1 MKNHRDFEALLLE
14 TLDRRGAP
22 APFAID
28 VADRVM
34 ARVAALGAPPRTE
47 MSLRQFG
54 RWAVAASV
62 LGAALT
68 ATALWQGPSLA
79 SAYAAL
85 LHSMADAAGAAL
97 KLATPAGSLAGTL
110 GQVALA
116 LVSSAKTLVQ
126 PLEPLQPLAHA
137 MLAAVAAVML
147 SITTFIV
154 GRDLGGRVA
163 DKERA

>member
-1 MKNHRDFEALLLE
+1 MSDDRDFEALLRR
-14 TLDRRGAP
+14 TLDRKGAP
-22 APFAID
+22 APFSID

-34 ARVAALGAPPRTE
+34 ARVAAIGAPRRTE
-47 MSLRQFG
+47 MNLRQFG

-62 LGAALT
+62 VGAAL
-68 ATALWQGPSLA
+68 AAAAFWQGPSLA
-79 SAYAAL
+79 SVYAGV
-85 LHSMADAAGAAL
+85 LHTLADAAGAAG
-97 KLATPAGSLAGTL
+97 KLATPAGSIAGAL
-110 GQVALA
+110 GRVVFALA
-116 LVSSAKTLVQ
+116 SSAKTLVQ